1 MEIGPDKTKLM
12 TNNPDGFQR
21 EINIKSQRLEDVKS
35 FKHLF
40 DTMLSNAFEHRLQRP
55 CNSIQCGCS

>member
-21 EINIKSQRLEDVKS
+21 EINIERQRLEDVKS
-35 FKHLF
+35 FKYL
-40 DTMLSNAFEHRLQRP
+40 
-55 CNSIQCGCS
+55 